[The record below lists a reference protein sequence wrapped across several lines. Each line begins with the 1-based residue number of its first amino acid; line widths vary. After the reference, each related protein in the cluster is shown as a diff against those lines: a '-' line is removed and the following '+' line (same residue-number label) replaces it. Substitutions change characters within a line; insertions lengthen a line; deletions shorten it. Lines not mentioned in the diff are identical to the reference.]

1 MGVLRFQRDYA
12 DCRRPITQSD
22 CRGRY
27 IAIDAMFN
35 IFKGVIGIRHATGS
49 ITNTQ
54 GRDITHLV
62 VLIKIIEMLIYN
74 NIRPIFVFDSARPE
88 CKATTIKARRN
99 KLHNRLVKCG
109 ADTTSTRI
117 MSSEFK
123 LDCYELLE
131 AFGIPYV
138 ISPEEAEAQCA
149 ALSHYYPQIIGT
161 LTDDTDTLMFGGNN
175 IIKDIASRNHRDS
188 HMFQLNICCNML
200 RQRANVILAEL
211 GHPLYD
217 TFTHDQFIKY
227 NIMKGCDYFPGIGV
241 HGNILFRD
249 LILCDFDIMRLLQ
262 IHDKTH
268 MYESYNIAYEYYT
281 SAPVIDPAMI
291 NININP
297 PNYDNMRHILGYV
310 LDYTPSKIRKLYD
323 DMTSFY
329 RITRIIDDSGT
340 KSPTHASSF
349 SYRVKY
355 AERMQQRNKQNCA
368 IRQCC

>member
-1 MGVLRFQRDYA
+1 
-12 DCRRPITQSD
+12 
-22 CRGRY
+22 
-27 IAIDAMFN
+27 MFN

-149 ALSHYYPQIIGT
+149 ALSHYYPQI
-161 LTDDTDTLMFGGNN
+161 GGNN

-340 KSPTHASSF
+340 KSPTHASSM